1 MEFKTGAQAV
11 SQQLYMTLEG
21 IKKGLIKD
29 KKGWIVE
36 IG

>member
-1 MEFKTGAQAV
+1 MEFKTGAQTV
-11 SQQLYMTLEG
+11 SQQLYLTLEA
-21 IKKGLIKD
+21 IKRGLIED